1 MIKKAPRGTKKW
13 PNGMKS
19 MVWKKKW
26 TKRKE
31 LEKEVA
37 PLKNVQ
43 QVKKWKH
50 KKKDP
55 VLLEEV
61 DLEKWKEK
69 VWKEEENLKEK
80 INLIQWTKAEEAEAP
95 RNLLWWSEKKDVQN
109 KELSI

>member
-50 KKKDP
+50 KKKRSSSSGRGRP
-55 VLLEEV
+55 RKMEGESMKGRRKSEGKNKSNSMNKGRRSGSTKKSSMMKWEERCS
-61 DLEKWKEK
+61 K
-69 VWKEEENLKEK
+69 
-80 INLIQWTKAEEAEAP
+80 
-95 RNLLWWSEKKDVQN
+95 
-109 KELSI
+109 